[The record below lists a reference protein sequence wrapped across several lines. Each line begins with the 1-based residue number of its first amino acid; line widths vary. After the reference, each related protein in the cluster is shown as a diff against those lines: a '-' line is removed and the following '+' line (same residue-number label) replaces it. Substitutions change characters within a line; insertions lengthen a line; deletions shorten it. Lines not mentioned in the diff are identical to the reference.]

1 MPLAFVLDEH
11 LRGPLWQ
18 AILRHNLHS
27 DFPLDVVRV
36 GDRPELPLGSDDAT
50 ILRWAEAEQR
60 LLVTE
65 DRHTMAAHLEAH
77 LTSGR
82 HSPGILI
89 ARTGTRIPDLVA
101 CLELIAEAGEQS
113 DFADAITYIP

>member
-1 MPLAFVLDEH
+1 MSLAFVLDEH

-18 AILRHNLHS
+18 AILRRNLYS
-27 DFPLDVVRV
+27 DVRLDVVRV
-36 GDRPELPLGSDDAT
+36 GDLPELPLGSDDAT

-65 DRHTMAAHLEAH
+65 DRHTMAAHLQTH
-77 LTSGR
+77 LNGGN

-89 ARTGTRIPDLVA
+89 TRAGTRIPDLVG
-101 CLELIAEAGEQS
+101 CIELIAEAGELA
-113 DFADAITYIP
+113 DYADAVTYIP